1 MSFVLIVAAVC
12 AGVAILRGG
21 SLRRLAETS
30 FRQVWLLVTGA
41 IISVVAGLWDPP
53 WLGDMGALAVTAVV
67 LVCAVGFLVANRDLP
82 GIGIAGVGLA
92 INAIVVGVNGGAMP
106 VSADAARIANAR
118 GSLDDPGLK
127 HEVMGPETNLAWL
140 ADRIPLPGA
149 RIVLSAGD
157 LVLAAGIGRLTFKRT
172 LGAEGLGD
180 GTVAKRKG

>member
-12 AGVAILRGG
+12 AGVAVLRGG
-21 SLRRLAETS
+21 SLRRLADTS
-30 FRQVWLLVTGA
+30 FRHVWLLVTGA
-41 IISVVAGLWDPP
+41 IISLAAAFWNPP
-53 WLGDMGALAVTAVV
+53 WLGDVGALAVTIVV
-67 LVCAVGFLVANRDLP
+67 LVCAVVFLLANRDLP

-92 INAIVVGVNGGAMP
+92 INTVVVLVNGAMP

-118 GSLDDPGLK
+118 GSLSDPGLK

-157 LVLAAGIGRLTFKRT
+157 VVLAAGIGRLVYKRT
-172 LGAEGLGD
+172 LGAEGIGD
-180 GTVAKRKG
+180 SAVAKRKD